1 MSENHMI
8 PDGLLSPFKS
18 LSLMLRVQ
26 ASAQGDLEITS
37 VDGCSLST
45 PGRDWHR
52 PWRRRGLLVSYTNTR
67 SLPFPRVSW
76 LCRNGDGS
84 MVCGMLERIYT
95 NAISVDNGKI
105 HFKSNNYRSRAM
117 ATTAPPV
124 QLWPVVDR
132 FQYEKRDSHVQVTA
146 TGSLFPDGHQAYL
159 RCPRD
164 RGRATMPS
172 PMSLSREGRRCGVA
186 AAVRLRRQHLMADDA
201 DSQQ

>member
-1 MSENHMI
+1 MDSCL
-8 PDGLLSPFKS
+8 PSKGRS

-26 ASAQGDLEITS
+26 ASAQSDLEITS

-45 PGRDWHR
+45 PGRGWHR
-52 PWRRRGLLVSYTNTR
+52 PWRLRGLLVSHANTR
-67 SLPFPRVSW
+67 SLPFPRV
-76 LCRNGDGS
+76 RGS
-84 MVCGMLERIYT
+84 MPQWRWVDGLRYAERIYT

-105 HFKSNNYRSRAM
+105 HFKSNDYRSRAM
-117 ATTAPPV
+117 ANTAPPV

-159 RCPRD
+159 RCPGD

-172 PMSLSREGRRCGVA
+172 PMSLSREGRRCRCRSSGSPSPPA
-186 AAVRLRRQHLMADDA
+186 SHGR
-201 DSQQ
+201 